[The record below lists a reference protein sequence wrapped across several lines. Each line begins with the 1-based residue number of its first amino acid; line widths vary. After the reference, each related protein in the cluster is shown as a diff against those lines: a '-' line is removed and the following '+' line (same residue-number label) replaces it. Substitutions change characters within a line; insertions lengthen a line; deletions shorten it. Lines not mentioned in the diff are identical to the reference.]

1 MMMMMMMMIII
12 TIITIIIIINNKS
25 VVPCNTKV
33 TLFCIMNI
41 LFSNFGCYCSER
53 ENAIS
58 DDVAGE

>member
-1 MMMMMMMMIII
+1 MMMMMMMMII
-12 TIITIIIIINNKS
+12 TIIIINNKS